1 MGKAYLFL
9 IIAVLFEG
17 LGTTSLQASQQFT
30 RLVPSV
36 GVIIGFGMS
45 FYCLMIVLQYLPLG
59 VTYALWAGFGIC
71 LTALLGWLVF
81 RQSVDVPAMIGM
93 ALIIAG
99 IVVINLYSKTAA
111 H

>member
-30 RLVPSV
+30 RLWPSL
-36 GVIIGFGMS
+36 GVLVGFGMA
-45 FYCLMIVLQYLPLG
+45 FWCLMIVLQYLPLG
-59 VTYALWAGFGIC
+59 VTYALWSGLGIC
-71 LTALLGWLVF
+71 LTALLGWMVF
-81 RQSVDVPAMIGM
+81 GQRADLAAVLGM
-93 ALIIAG
+93 GLIIAG
-99 IVVINLYSKTAA
+99 IAVIHLFSQTAT

>member
-9 IIAVLFEG
+9 IIAVAFEG

-30 RLVPSV
+30 KLIPSI
-36 GVIIGFGMS
+36 GVIIGFGMA

-59 VTYALWAGFGIC
+59 VTYALWAGLGIC
-71 LTALLGWLVF
+71 LTTALGWLIF
-81 RQSVDVPAMIGM
+81 GQKVDLAAALGIG
-93 ALIIAG
+93 LIIAG
-99 IVVINLYSKTAA
+99 IIVINLYSKTAA

>member
-9 IIAVLFEG
+9 IIAVMFEG

-36 GVIIGFGMS
+36 GVLIGFGMS

-59 VTYALWAGFGIC
+59 VTYALWSGFGIC
-71 LTALLGWLVF
+71 LTALLGWLMF
-81 RQSVDVPAMIGM
+81 RQAVDVPAMIGM

>member
-1 MGKAYLFL
+1 MGRAYLFL

-30 RLVPSV
+30 RLWPSL

-45 FYCLMIVLQYLPLG
+45 FYCLVIVLQYLPLG
-59 VTYALWAGFGIC
+59 ITYALWSGIGIC
-71 LTALLGWLVF
+71 FTAVLGFLVF
-81 RQSVDVPAMIGM
+81 KQTLDLPALFGM

-99 IVVINLYSKTAA
+99 IVVINLYSKTAT